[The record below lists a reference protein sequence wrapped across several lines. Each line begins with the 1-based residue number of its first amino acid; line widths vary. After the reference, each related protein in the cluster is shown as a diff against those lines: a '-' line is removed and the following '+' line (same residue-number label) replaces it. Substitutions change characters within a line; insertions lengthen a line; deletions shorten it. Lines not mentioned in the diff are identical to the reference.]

1 MAERHLSGLPAA
13 PGLAHGMVSVVED
26 AQAPLQMPPGTR
38 EEERAALL
46 SAIRQ
51 AQKEVEALAA
61 RSAGDA
67 GDMLSFQA
75 AMLADDELAR
85 PALDAIASGTPALA
99 AWDDAMAAEAACYA
113 AGSPALAAR
122 TSDLEDIRS
131 HVRGRL
137 APGPARPG
145 PPPGAVIA
153 ASDLPLSQ
161 FLGMD
166 WSQGGA
172 IVLTGGSPA
181 GHVAMLARAQGV
193 PMVVG
198 VGGTAQ
204 ALAGHSA
211 LVNAAAGE
219 VVLDPGPAAR
229 TAFAARA
236 AAPRSRTPAA
246 TTGPAATRDGTRIAL
261 SLVIGGLAE
270 LDGLD
275 PAASDGIGLV
285 RTELLFHGSN
295 GGHGSLPDEDAQY
308 RAYRRILA
316 WAAGRTA
323 VIRALDAGGDKPMP
337 GEAPGNGDRGGSRG
351 FLGLRGIRLL
361 LQSPALFRT
370 QLRALARAAAHGDLR
385 VLLPMVTVP
394 GEFAASRA
402 LLDEV
407 VRDLERQG
415 TPARRPLLGIM
426 VEVPAAAIAIDRFEA
441 EFFSIGTNDLTAC
454 VTAAGRDVGSVAHL
468 ADPLNPAVLHLVA
481 GVARHGRATGRGV
494 SLCGDAASDP
504 RCIGPMLR
512 AGVRALSAAPN
523 ALGQVRAAIAA
534 TDLHEGPA

>member
-1 MAERHLSGLPAA
+1 MHR
-13 PGLAHGMVSVVED
+13 
-26 AQAPLQMPPGTR
+26 PPGTR
-38 EEERAALL
+38 EEERTALL

-51 AQKEVEALAA
+51 AQQEVEALAA

-67 GDMLSFQA
+67 GAMLGFQT

-99 AWDDAMAAEAACYA
+99 AWDDALAAEAACYA

-131 HVRGRL
+131 RVRGRL

-211 LVNAAAGE
+211 LVDAAAGK

-236 AAPRSRTPAA
+236 AARPLTPAA
-246 TTGPAATRDGTRIAL
+246 TTGPAATRDGTRIVL
-261 SLVIGGLAE
+261 SLVIGRLAE

-285 RTELLFHGSN
+285 RTELLFHGCD
-295 GGHGSLPDEDAQY
+295 GGHDGLPDEDAQY
-308 RAYRRILA
+308 QAYRRILA
-316 WAAGRTA
+316 WAAGRTV

-337 GEAPGNGDRGGSRG
+337 GEAPGGAGRG

-361 LQSPALFRT
+361 LQSPALFHT

-402 LLDEV
+402 LLDGV
-407 VRDLERQG
+407 VRDLGREG
-415 TPARRPLLGIM
+415 APARRPLLGIM

-454 VTAAGRDVGSVAHL
+454 VTAAGRDVGAVAHL

-481 GVARHGRATGRGV
+481 GVARHGRATGRDV

-512 AGVRALSAAPN
+512 AGVRTLSVAPN
-523 ALGQVRAAIAA
+523 ALDQIWQAIAA